1 MIIDF
6 KSISNQYNKNLT
18 DKLRGFGEEEYLKFW
33 VPDTEKNKSILNLI
47 DALFESNTLEAK
59 IKNVDLNENDMSFF
73 LDLREIAIKDIKK
86 DEIVVL
92 IDYKKYQDFKVKNR
106 KKVNVKIKSSDHA
119 IQSLEKLNQELKIN
133 PFYEDVIKKLNSVIK
148 NQYNE
153 DNLKKNL
160 EQIKVKLSENVCLY
174 LFVENQNVIDIL
186 IKSKNNDNL
195 TKALDLFCTISKNK
209 PFQEIAEHGA
219 IYLEYELRKHSEK
232 PSLKSNV
239 NGIFLPSNSGGLF
252 NLLNLKLR
260 EVYEDYINK
269 NNIKPELNK
278 SYYAPNPNW
287 IKLNFKEQKSLVNN
301 ILNKNIF
308 RQHNI
313 SEEDI
318 SLNRVIQNNRLEFN
332 LSNRLKGDFEEKI
345 LFEIEDVLKKE
356 IDNSIELL
364 TLEEEDSNILR
375 LSNAPK
381 SV

>member
-6 KSISNQYNKNLT
+6 KSISNQYNENLT

-160 EQIKVKLSENVCLY
+160 EQIKVKLSENICLY

-260 EVYEDYINK
+260 EVYEDYVNK

-364 TLEEEDSNILR
+364 TLEEEDSNVLR

>member
-6 KSISNQYNKNLT
+6 KSISNQYNENLT

-106 KKVNVKIKSSDHA
+106 KKVNVKIKSSDHT

-148 NQYNE
+148 NLYNE

-260 EVYEDYINK
+260 EVYEDYLNK